1 MDKRYSIEVSG
12 VAVFQE
18 EQSDLV
24 RDQYVFSYEISLIN
38 TGQVPVQLISR
49 HWIITDAND
58 VVQQV
63 EGVGVVGEQ
72 PRLAPGER
80 FQYRS
85 GVTLNTP
92 WGSMQGSYRMIAEDG
107 THFDALIPPFDLILQ
122 RVLH

>member
-12 VAVFQE
+12 TAEFLE

-24 RDQYVFSYEISLIN
+24 RDQYAFSYEISLTN

-80 FQYRS
+80 FKYRS

-107 THFDALIPPFDLILQ
+107 THFDALIPSFDLILQ